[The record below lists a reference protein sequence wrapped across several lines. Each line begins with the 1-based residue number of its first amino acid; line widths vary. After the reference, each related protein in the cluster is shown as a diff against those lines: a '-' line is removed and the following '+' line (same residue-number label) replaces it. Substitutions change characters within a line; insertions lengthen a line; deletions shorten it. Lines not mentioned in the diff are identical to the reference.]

1 MSKVSKEFKIGAI
14 VVISIALLFMGVNY
28 LKGINIFQN
37 QRTYYAVYDNIDG
50 LGQSNPVMLNGFKI
64 GLVKEVKLHP
74 NGQGNLLVEIL
85 INDENL
91 QIPDDTKAKIFT
103 SDLLGSKAVDMVLG
117 ESMVMAANAD
127 TLLSDIESDL
137 ATEMKAQLAPLKAKV
152 DDLTAGIEVIITNLQ
167 AVFEDEATQ
176 GLPEVFETLNRTMLT
191 LEQASLGI
199 DAAVAENRTKLNGIM
214 GNVESITGNLA
225 ESNEDL
231 TAVISN
237 FESISDSLAQT
248 NLKGTIEKADAAMTD
263 LAEIMEKIEN
273 GEGTIGMLINND
285 SLHTALNQ
293 SNFELQTLI
302 NDIYTNP
309 WRYIHVSIFGKKDKK
324 NFSKAELREIDRM
337 VEKALKE
344 EE

>member
-64 GLVKEVKLHP
+64 GLVKDVKLHP

-91 QIPDDTKAKIFT
+91 QIPDDSKAKIFT

-117 ESMVMAANAD
+117 ESMVMAADAD

-176 GLPEVFETLNRTMLT
+176 ELPEVFESLNRTMLT

-199 DAAVAENRTKLNGIM
+199 DAAVAENRTKLSGIM
-214 GNVESITGNLA
+214 GNVESITGNLVD
-225 ESNEDL
+225 SNEDL

-248 NLKGTIEKADAAMTD
+248 NLKGTIEKADAAITD
-263 LAEIMEKIEN
+263 LAEIMEKIDN

-293 SNFELQTLI
+293 SNVELQTLI
-302 NDIYTNP
+302 NDIYSNP

-324 NFSKAELREIDRM
+324 NFSKAELRQIDRM
-337 VEKALKE
+337 VEEALKE

>member
-1 MSKVSKEFKIGAI
+1 
-14 VVISIALLFMGVNY
+14 MGVNY

-64 GLVKEVKLHP
+64 GLVKDVKLHP

-91 QIPDDTKAKIFT
+91 QIPDDSKAKIFT

-117 ESMVMAANAD
+117 ESMVMAADAD

-176 GLPEVFETLNRTMLT
+176 ELPEVFESLNRTMLT

-199 DAAVAENRTKLNGIM
+199 DAAVAENRTKLSGIM
-214 GNVESITGNLA
+214 GNVESITGNLVD
-225 ESNEDL
+225 SNEDL

-263 LAEIMEKIEN
+263 LAEIMEKIDK
-273 GEGTIGMLINND
+273 GEGTIGMLVNND

-293 SNFELQTLI
+293 SNVELQTLI
-302 NDIYTNP
+302 NDIYSNP

-324 NFSKAELREIDRM
+324 NFSKAELRQIDRM
-337 VEKALKE
+337 VEEALKE

>member
-117 ESMVMAANAD
+117 ESMVMAADSD

-263 LAEIMEKIEN
+263 LAEIMEKIDN

>member
-1 MSKVSKEFKIGAI
+1 LSKVSKEFKIGAI

-28 LKGINIFQN
+28 LKGINLFQN

-263 LAEIMEKIEN
+263 LAEIMEKIES

-293 SNFELQTLI
+293 SNVELQTLI

>member
-1 MSKVSKEFKIGAI
+1 
-14 VVISIALLFMGVNY
+14 MGVNY

-64 GLVKEVKLHP
+64 GLVKDVKLHP

-91 QIPDDTKAKIFT
+91 QIPDDSKAKIFT

-117 ESMVMAANAD
+117 ESMVMAADAD

-176 GLPEVFETLNRTMLT
+176 ELPEVFESLNRTMLT

-199 DAAVAENRTKLNGIM
+199 DAAVAENRTKLSGIM
-214 GNVESITGNLA
+214 GNVESITGNLVD
-225 ESNEDL
+225 SNEDL

-248 NLKGTIEKADAAMTD
+248 NLKGTIEKADAAITD
-263 LAEIMEKIEN
+263 LAEIMEKIDN

-293 SNFELQTLI
+293 SNVELQTLI
-302 NDIYTNP
+302 NDIYSNP

-324 NFSKAELREIDRM
+324 NFSKAELRQIDRM
-337 VEKALKE
+337 VEEALKE

>member
-14 VVISIALLFMGVNY
+14 VIISIALLFVGVNY

-64 GLVKEVKLHP
+64 GLVKEVSLHP
-74 NGQGNLLVEIL
+74 SGKGKLLVEIL

-91 QIPDDTKAKIFT
+91 QIPNDTKAKIFT
-103 SDLLGSKAVDMVLG
+103 SDLLGSKAIDMEFG
-117 ESMVMAANAD
+117 ESLVMATNND

-137 ATEMKAQLAPLKAKV
+137 ATEMREQLKPLKGKIEE
-152 DDLTAGIEVIITNLQ
+152 LTAGIEIIITNLQ

-176 GLPEVFETLNRTMLT
+176 GLPKVFESLNRTMLT
-191 LEQASLGI
+191 LEQASLEI
-199 DAAVAENRTKLNGIM
+199 NAAVGENRSKLSGIM
-214 GNVESITGNLA
+214 DNMESITGNLA
-225 ESNEDL
+225 DSNDNL
-231 TAVISN
+231 SNVISN
-237 FESISDSLAQT
+237 FEAISDSLAKT
-248 NLKGTIEKADAAMTD
+248 DLKGTIDKADAAMTD
-263 LAEIMEKIEN
+263 LATVMAKINN
-273 GEGTIGMLINND
+273 GEGSIGMLINSD
-285 SLHTALNQ
+285 SLHTALVN
-293 SNFELQTLI
+293 SNVEIQTLI

-337 VEKALKE
+337 VEEALKE

>member
-1 MSKVSKEFKIGAI
+1 
-14 VVISIALLFMGVNY
+14 MGVNY

>member
-1 MSKVSKEFKIGAI
+1 MNKISKEFKIGVI
-14 VVISIALLFMGVNY
+14 VLCSITLLFVGLNY

-37 QRTYYAVYDNIDG
+37 QRTYFAVYDNIDG

-64 GLVKEVKLHP
+64 GLVKEVGLHP
-74 NGQGNLLVEIL
+74 NGQGKLLIEIL

-91 QIPDDTKAKIFT
+91 QIPSDTKAKIFT
-103 SDLLGSKAVDMVLG
+103 SDLLGSKAVDMVFG
-117 ESMVMAANAD
+117 ESLVMAANAD

-214 GNVESITGNLA
+214 GNVESITGNF
-225 ESNEDL
+225 EDSNDEL
-231 TAVISN
+231 TNVISN
-237 FESISDSLAQT
+237 FEAISDSLAKSDI
-248 NLKGTIEKADAAMTD
+248 KGTIDKADAAMTD
-263 LAEIMEKIEN
+263 LAAIMEKIDN
-273 GEGTIGMLINND
+273 SDGSLGLLINSD
-285 SLHTALNQ
+285 SLHTALMG
-293 SNFELQTLI
+293 SNVELQTLI

-324 NFSKAELREIDRM
+324 NFSKAELKEIDRM
-337 VEKALKE
+337 VDKALKE

>member
-74 NGQGNLLVEIL
+74 NGQGDLLVEIL

-117 ESMVMAANAD
+117 ESVVMAENTD

-293 SNFELQTLI
+293 SNIELQTLI